1 MEKEPKEN
9 NNQEEK
15 NEIEKKEEENP
26 GNTNYITIDIL
37 KQKNR
42 KINDIF
48 LKFEKKIEEAKPCLV
63 LKPKNLEFQLI
74 NFEESLF
81 EFKSNFPLEDKKEYS
96 MIYDCLN
103 FICFSSED
111 EPNEKNK
118 TKNIEKIHNINLL
131 LKEKGTAIILLDQN
145 YIEHFFPYFLLALG
159 ENYKTKLFI
168 NLYFIDTHNF
178 FYIVTIQKMAN
189 SDKPINLKDLKI
201 LVTDYIS
208 YLHSKIYGSATVS
221 AINEYIKEPI
231 SRMKNYHIQ
240 CMINYSCIRI
250 FHPGQYFQM
259 RLKTSPLN
267 SDISYI
273 VTVQDYSNNVDGK
286 NKRCAAISVSYEITQ
301 ELQYVKY
308 LSFDQMCQQL
318 NIGRAIILQSSILNP
333 LGIKELAYD
342 LTDEIQLMKPN
353 GFNDQVPIRVWEEQ
367 NKKYLVYQD
376 DNYLIRDNEDKL
388 FQVRQ
393 LFYTDNRYTQNVLQ
407 SKISVKFVSKS
418 KVSNPPKGSI
428 YYPMETSD
436 KFKNKGVIQ
445 CVDTSNIAG
454 YYEKCLLCLTYYLD
468 LNNFPRNTVKIM
480 DIGASIGV
488 LGFYYYQLFKGCCE
502 IDNIERNKFIY
513 ELSKKYFGLKN
524 YDKYGNRVNWFFEDA
539 EECLKKM
546 VEPDKIGKE
555 EEKKKYE
562 HRIGFYDLI
571 FNEVNETSLK
581 EDTVP
586 PKQLFS
592 KEFLINVKELLKP
605 SGIYAVNVMGK
616 NYKAIY
622 NNYLE
627 LESNFPSIYTIPSDS
642 GLSYIFICFKEE
654 CNKDKYEKKYQ
665 ANRKIIDKN
674 DVIDCSVIQLI
685 SEEVISRILDM
696 KEEKKKLEDNSK
708 IL

>member
-9 NNQEEK
+9 KNQEEK
-15 NEIEKKEEENP
+15 NDKEQKEEEHQENSA
-26 GNTNYITIDIL
+26 YITIDIL
-37 KQKNR
+37 NQKNR

-48 LKFEKKIEEAKPCLV
+48 LKFEKKIKEAKPCLV
-63 LKPKNLEFQLI
+63 LKPKNLEFHLTD
-74 NFEESLF
+74 FEESLF
-81 EFKSNFPLEDKKEYS
+81 EFKSSFPLEDKKEYS

-103 FICFSSED
+103 FVCLSSED
-111 EPNEKNK
+111 ELNEKNK
-118 TKNIEKIHNINLL
+118 AKNIEKINNINLL
-131 LKEKGTAIILLDQN
+131 LKEKGTAILLLDQN
-145 YIEHFFPYFLLALG
+145 YIQYFFTYFLLALG

-178 FYIVTIQKMAN
+178 LFIVTIQKMAN

-208 YLHSKIYGSATVS
+208 YLHSKIYGSAKVS
-221 AINEYIKEPI
+221 EINEYIKEPI
-231 SRMKNYHIQ
+231 SKMKNYHIQ
-240 CMINYSCIRI
+240 CMINYSCIRV

-267 SDISYI
+267 TDISYI
-273 VTVQDYSNNVDGK
+273 VTVQDYSNNIDGK
-286 NKRCAAISVSYEITQ
+286 NKRCSAISVSYEITQ
-301 ELQYVKY
+301 QLQYVKY

-318 NIGRAIILQSSILNP
+318 NVGRVIILQSAILNP
-333 LGIKELAYD
+333 SGIKELAYD
-342 LTDEIQLMKPN
+342 LNDEIQLMKPS
-353 GFNDQVPIRVWEEQ
+353 GFNEQVHIRVWEEQ
-367 NKKYLVYQD
+367 NQKYLVYQD

-388 FQVRQ
+388 IQVRQ
-393 LFYTDNRYTQNVLQ
+393 LFYTDNKYKQNVLQ
-407 SKISVKFVSKS
+407 SKISVKFISKS
-418 KVSNPPKGSI
+418 KVNNPPKGTV
-428 YYPMETSD
+428 YYPIETSD

-445 CVDTSNIAG
+445 CIDTSNIVG

-468 LNNFPRNTVKIM
+468 LNNFPKNTIKIM
-480 DIGASIGV
+480 DIGAGIGAM
-488 LGFYYYQLFKGCCE
+488 GFYYHQLFKGCCE
-502 IDNIERNKFIY
+502 IDNIEKNKFIF

-524 YDKYGNRVNWFFEDA
+524 YNKPENKVNWFFEDA
-539 EECLKKM
+539 EDCLKKM
-546 VEPDKIGKE
+546 AEPDKNGKE

-562 HRIGFYDLI
+562 KRIGFYDLI
-571 FNEVNETSLK
+571 FNEINEINPK

-586 PKQLFS
+586 TKQFFS
-592 KEFLINVKELLKP
+592 KEFLEHVKTLLKP

-627 LESNFPSIYTIPSDS
+627 LEKNFPSIYTIPSDS

-654 CNKDKYEKKYQ
+654 CNKDKYEKKFQ

-674 DVIDCSVIQLI
+674 DVIEFSVIKIILD
-685 SEEVISRILDM
+685 EVVSRIVDM

>member
-9 NNQEEK
+9 KNQEE
-15 NEIEKKEEENP
+15 EHQENAA
-26 GNTNYITIDIL
+26 YITIDTL

-63 LKPKNLEFQLI
+63 LKPKNLDFQLT
-74 NFEESLF
+74 NFKENLF
-81 EFKSNFPLEDKKEYS
+81 EFKSSFPLEDKKEYS

-103 FICFSSED
+103 FICFSSGD

-118 TKNIEKIHNINLL
+118 TKNIEKINNINLL

-145 YIEHFFPYFLLALG
+145 YIEHFFSYFLLALG

-178 FYIVTIQKMAN
+178 LYIVTIQKMSN

-208 YLHSKIYGSATVS
+208 YLHSKIYGSSTVS
-221 AINEYIKEPI
+221 AINDYLKEPI
-231 SRMKNYHIQ
+231 SKMKSYHMQ

-273 VTVQDYSNNVDGK
+273 VTVQDYSNNIDGK

-301 ELQYVKY
+301 ELQYIKY

-318 NIGRAIILQSSILNP
+318 NVGRAIILQSSILNP

-342 LTDEIQLMKPN
+342 LNDEIQLMKPN
-353 GFNDQVPIRVWEEQ
+353 GFNEQVPIRVWEEQ
-367 NKKYLVYQD
+367 NQKYLVYQD
-376 DNYLIRDNEDKL
+376 DSYLIRDKEDKL
-388 FQVRQ
+388 LQVRQ
-393 LFYTDNRYTQNVLQ
+393 LFYIDNQYIQNVLQ
-407 SKISVKFVSKS
+407 SKIGVKFISKS
-418 KVSNPPKGSI
+418 KVNNPPKGSI

-445 CVDTSNIAG
+445 CIDTSNIVG

-480 DIGASIGV
+480 DIGAGIGV

-502 IDNIERNKFIY
+502 VDNIERNKFIF
-513 ELSKKYFGLKN
+513 ELSKKYFGLRN
-524 YDKYGNRVNWFFEDA
+524 YDKSGNRVNWFFEDA
-539 EECLKKM
+539 EDCLKKM
-546 VEPDKIGKE
+546 AEPDTIRKE
-555 EEKKKYE
+555 EEKKNYE
-562 HRIGFYDLI
+562 HKIDFYDLI
-571 FNEVNETSLK
+571 FNEINEITPK

-586 PKQLFS
+586 SKKLFS
-592 KEFLINVKELLKP
+592 DEFIQHVKKLLKP

-627 LESNFPSIYTIPSDS
+627 LEKNFPSIYTIPSDS

-665 ANRKIIDKN
+665 ASRKIIDKN
-674 DVIDCSVIQLI
+674 DVIDYSVIQLI
-685 SEEVISRILDM
+685 SAEVISRIVDM

>member
-1 MEKEPKEN
+1 MEKESKEN
-9 NNQEEK
+9 KNSEEK
-15 NEIEKKEEENP
+15 NDKEKEEEENP
-26 GNTNYITIDIL
+26 ENVVYITIDIL

-48 LKFEKKIEEAKPCLV
+48 LKFEKKIEEAKPCLI
-63 LKPKNLEFQLI
+63 LKPKNLEFQLT
-74 NFEESLF
+74 NFKESLF
-81 EFKSNFPLEDKKEYS
+81 EFKSSFPLEDKKEYS

-103 FICFSSED
+103 FICLSSDDIPQET
-111 EPNEKNK
+111 NK
-118 TKNIEKIHNINLL
+118 TKNIEKIKNINLL
-131 LKEKGTAIILLDQN
+131 LKEKGTAILLLDQN
-145 YIEHFFPYFLLALG
+145 YIQCFFPYFLLALG

-178 FYIVTIQKMAN
+178 FYIITIQKMSN
-189 SDKPINLKDLKI
+189 SDKPIDLKDLKI

-208 YLHSKIYGSATVS
+208 YLNSKIFGSTTVS
-221 AINEYIKEPI
+221 KINDYIKDPI
-231 SRMKNYHIQ
+231 SKMKSYHMQ
-240 CMINYSCIRI
+240 CMINYSCIKN

-259 RLKTSPLN
+259 RLKKSPLN
-267 SDISYI
+267 TDISYI
-273 VTVQDYSNNVDGK
+273 VTVQDYSNNIEGN

-308 LSFDQMCQQL
+308 LSFDHMCQQL
-318 NIGRAIILQSSILNP
+318 NVGRAIILQSSILNP

-342 LTDEIQLMKPN
+342 LNDEIQLMKPN
-353 GFNDQVPIRVWEEQ
+353 GFNEQVPIRVWEEQ
-367 NKKYLVYQD
+367 NQKYLVYQD
-376 DNYLIRDNEDKL
+376 NSYLIRDNEDKL

-393 LFYTDNRYTQNVLQ
+393 LFYTDDKYIQNVLQ
-407 SKISVKFVSKS
+407 SKIRVKFVSKS
-418 KVSNPPKGSI
+418 KVYNPPKGSI

-480 DIGASIGV
+480 DIGAGIGS
-488 LGFYYYQLFKGCCE
+488 LSFYYYQLFKGCCE
-502 IDNIERNKFIY
+502 IDNIENNKFIY
-513 ELSKKYFGLKN
+513 YLSEKYFGLKN
-524 YDKYGNRVNWFFEDA
+524 YDIIGNRVNWFFEDA
-539 EECLKKM
+539 EDCLKKM
-546 VEPDKIGKE
+546 AEPDTNGKE

-562 HRIGFYDLI
+562 NRIGFYDLI
-571 FNEVNETSLK
+571 FNEVNEIITK

-586 PKQLFS
+586 SKQLFS
-592 KEFLINVKELLKP
+592 KEFLKHVKTLLKP

-616 NYKAIY
+616 NYKALY

-654 CNKDKYEKKYQ
+654 CNKEKYEKIYQ
-665 ANRKIIDKN
+665 ANRNIIDKD
-674 DVIDCSVIQLI
+674 DVIDISVIKLI
-685 SEEVISRILDM
+685 SSEVISRIIDM
-696 KEEKKKLEDNSK
+696 KEEKKKLEENSK
-708 IL
+708 LL

>member
-15 NEIEKKEEENP
+15 NEIVKKEEEHP

-42 KINDIF
+42 KINDVF

-118 TKNIEKIHNINLL
+118 TRNIEKIHNINLL

-168 NLYFIDTHNF
+168 NCYFIDTHNF

-208 YLHSKIYGSATVS
+208 YLHSKIYGSATIS
-221 AINEYIKEPI
+221 TINDYLKEPI
-231 SRMKNYHIQ
+231 SKLKNYHIQ
-240 CMINYSCIRI
+240 CKINYSNLRV
-250 FHPGQYFQM
+250 FHPGQYFQL

-267 SDISYI
+267 PDISYV
-273 VTVQDYSNNVDGK
+273 VTIQDYSNNVDGK
-286 NKRCAAISVSYEITQ
+286 NKKCAAISVSYEITQ

-308 LSFDQMCQQL
+308 LSFDQMCQKL
-318 NIGRAIILQSSILNP
+318 NIGRAIVLQSSILNP

-342 LTDEIQLMKPN
+342 LSDEIQLMKPN
-353 GFNDQVPIRVWEEQ
+353 GFNEQVPIRVWEEQ

-376 DNYLIRDNEDKL
+376 DCYLIRDNEDKL

-393 LFYTDNRYTQNVLQ
+393 LFYIDNRYIQNVLQ
-407 SKISVKFVSKS
+407 SKIRVKYVSKS
-418 KVSNPPKGSI
+418 KVNNPPKGSI
-428 YYPMETSD
+428 YYPMETSE
-436 KFKNKGVIQ
+436 KLKNKGVIQ

-454 YYEKCLLCLTYYLD
+454 YYEKCLLCLAYYLD

-480 DIGASIGV
+480 DIGAGIGV

-502 IDNIERNKFIY
+502 IDNIEKNRFIFDLSNKF
-513 ELSKKYFGLKN
+513 FGLKN
-524 YDKYGNRVNWFFEDA
+524 YDKSGNRVNWFFEDA
-539 EECLKKM
+539 ENCLKKM
-546 VEPDKIGKE
+546 AEPDKNGKE

-562 HRIGFYDLI
+562 NRIGFYDLI
-571 FNEVNETSLK
+571 FNEVNEITLK

-592 KEFLINVKELLKP
+592 KEFLKHVKTLLKP
-605 SGIYAVNVMGK
+605 SGIYAVNVMGR

-627 LESNFPSIYTIPSDS
+627 LENSFPSIYTIPSDS

-654 CNKDKYEKKYQ
+654 CNKDKYEKLYQ
-665 ANRKIIDKN
+665 SNRTIIDKG
-674 DVIDCSVIQLI
+674 DAIDYSVIQLI
-685 SEEVISRILDM
+685 SNEVISRIVDM
-696 KEEKKKLEDNSK
+696 KDEKKKLEENSK
-708 IL
+708 MI